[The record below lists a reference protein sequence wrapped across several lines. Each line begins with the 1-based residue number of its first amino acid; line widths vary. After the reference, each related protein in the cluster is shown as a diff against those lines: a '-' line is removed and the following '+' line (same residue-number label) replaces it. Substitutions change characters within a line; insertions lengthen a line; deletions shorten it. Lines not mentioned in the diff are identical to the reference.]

1 MKKICVLLILLIA
14 SVAKADDIS
23 QYKFYATD
31 NFRDDQQPEFAAYI
45 KNGDPCIQ
53 VKNLTTHKEVRFC
66 QITKGINLADDPNIY
81 PFDINFSGHR
91 LYFFVAA
98 YWADQACTI
107 ELSNMTISCE
117 LKNKPKKE
125 EDVKAE
131 HQKAVKKNEVV
142 IPPAVKHIE
151 FGNVKEAEGL
161 FRLILNN
168 SEMNPCFTIE
178 HYSTSLFDGP
188 TNIKHVCSAINKT
201 DDSIIDLIGKDGNWW
216 FENFNWQGNNLAFEI
231 NAMGGNYKCELP
243 LPFTEQSEALC
254 VR

>member
-1 MKKICVLLILLIA
+1 MKKVCVLLLSLITWF
-14 SVAKADDIS
+14 AKADDVS

-31 NFRDDQQPEFAAYI
+31 NSRDDQKPKFAAYI

-53 VKNLTTHKEVRFC
+53 VKNLAANKNVRFC
-66 QITKGINLADDPNIY
+66 QVTEGISLADDPNIY

-107 ELSNMTISCE
+107 ELSDMKISCE

-131 HQKAVKKNEVV
+131 HQKALKKNEVV
-142 IPPAVKHIE
+142 IPPSVKHVE
-151 FGNVKEAEGL
+151 FGNVKEAEGQ

-178 HYSTSLFDGP
+178 HYSGFLFDGP
-188 TNIKHVCSAINKT
+188 TSIKHICSARNKT
-201 DDSIIDLIGKDGNWW
+201 DGSIIDLIGQDGNTW
-216 FENFNWQGNNLAFEI
+216 FENFSWQDTNLAFEI
-231 NAMGGNYKCELP
+231 NAMFGNYKCELP

-254 VR
+254 TR